1 MEPRARGGAMP
12 EQTVAISVAM
22 IATRYELT
30 PEAHRVVRVLADE
43 HLHAWCVVAP
53 IDEHSW
59 AIVGTLAYEGEVIL
73 AVFDTREVAV
83 LALQEL
89 GALDPDIIVH

>member
-1 MEPRARGGAMP
+1 MAEEP
-12 EQTVAISVAM
+12 VAIKVTM

-30 PEAHRVVRVLADE
+30 PAAHRVIRELADE

-53 IDEHSW
+53 VDQRTW

-73 AVFDTREVAV
+73 AEFDTREVAE
-83 LALQEL
+83 LALREL
-89 GALDPDIIVH
+89 AALDPDIIVR

>member
-1 MEPRARGGAMP
+1 MF
-12 EQTVAISVAM
+12 EQPVAIAVAM
-22 IATRYELT
+22 IATRHELT
-30 PEAHRVVRVLADE
+30 PAAHRVIRELADE

-53 IDEHSW
+53 IDERTW

-73 AVFDTREVAV
+73 AEFDTREVAE

-89 GALDPDIIVH
+89 AALDPDIIVR

>member
-1 MEPRARGGAMP
+1 MP
-12 EQTVAISVAM
+12 EQPVAISVAM

-53 IDEHSW
+53 IDE
-59 AIVGTLAYEGEVIL
+59 
-73 AVFDTREVAV
+73 
-83 LALQEL
+83 QEL
-89 GALDPDIIVH
+89 LLEADRQRAVRSEARHRPRSAERAATRPSTRAAASPLE